1 MQSSSS
7 HASGMAKC
15 RHGGGESRIYLN
27 GRMCDFTGI
36 HSTHRSKILL
46 SSPTKI
52 HWTLSL
58 SFPHQKLLHV
68 LLPQYRSPS
77 LQGYADRR
85 FLSPQT
91 QSHFKKIQ
99 RTAFGSKEAF
109 EMWKNLEC
117 RTQVDGEVISPWP
130 NKYSRRIFKVASSPN
145 KTWSLAEAVAA
156 VVHHTAR
163 GHLPGST
170 ATVLWQL
177 SLGPWTI

>member
-1 MQSSSS
+1 MHKATSCHPVLPPQLPKSLSKSKECKLPGGLHQKVMQSSSS

-85 FLSPQT
+85 LLSPQT

-117 RTQVDGEVISPWP
+117 RTQVDGEVISP
-130 NKYSRRIFKVASSPN
+130 
-145 KTWSLAEAVAA
+145 
-156 VVHHTAR
+156 
-163 GHLPGST
+163 
-170 ATVLWQL
+170 
-177 SLGPWTI
+177 